1 MAHSHG
7 HDHSH
12 AASSR
17 KRLIGALAVTAL
29 VFVGELIAAYIS
41 GSLSLAADA
50 GHMAVDSSGLVIAL
64 LAAHL
69 SLRPRDNAYTWGWAR
84 SEVIAASSRKRLI
97 GALAVTA
104 LVFVGE
110 LIAAYISGSLS
121 LAADAGHM
129 AVDSSG
135 LVIALL
141 AAHLSLRPRDNAY
154 TWGWARSEVIAA
166 ALQAGMLLAICLIV
180 AYEAVERLWENQ
192 SLQPL
197 PMLVMGVVGLLA
209 NLVSLAILAGGRGAN
224 LNMRA
229 AFLEVANDALGSVA
243 VIVAALVALATG
255 WGRADAVA
263 SLLIAAL
270 MAPRA
275 LHLLQRSTAILMEA
289 TPSELNL
296 DELRQ
301 HMCCLPGVVN
311 VHDLHVSS
319 VSSGLVVLTAHVQVD
334 GQVTAAE
341 RDLIVHDLSEC
352 AAHHFPVE
360 IDHATFQLETA
371 RHAGHEHLEH

>member
-1 MAHSHG
+1 
-7 HDHSH
+7 
-12 AASSR
+12 
-17 KRLIGALAVTAL
+17 
-29 VFVGELIAAYIS
+29 
-41 GSLSLAADA
+41 
-50 GHMAVDSSGLVIAL
+50 
-64 LAAHL
+64 
-69 SLRPRDNAYTWGWAR
+69 
-84 SEVIAASSRKRLI
+84 
-97 GALAVTA
+97 
-104 LVFVGE
+104 
-110 LIAAYISGSLS
+110 
-121 LAADAGHM
+121 M

-255 WGRADAVA
+255 WDRADAVA

-319 VSSGLVVLTAHVQVD
+319 VSSGLVVLTAHVQVG

>member
-1 MAHSHG
+1 MSTHCQQANALPCQPGQVKTAHLHG

-17 KRLIGALAVTAL
+17 KRLIGALL
-29 VFVGELIAAYIS
+29 
-41 GSLSLAADA
+41 
-50 GHMAVDSSGLVIAL
+50 
-64 LAAHL
+64 
-69 SLRPRDNAYTWGWAR
+69 
-84 SEVIAASSRKRLI
+84 
-97 GALAVTA
+97 VTA

-209 NLVSLAILAGGRGAN
+209 NLISLAILAGGRGAN

-255 WGRADAVA
+255 WDRADAVA

>member
-1 MAHSHG
+1 MQQLAVIEFLRVSTHCQQANALPCQPGQVKMAHSHG

-12 AASSR
+12 ATSSR

-29 VFVGELIAAYIS
+29 VFVGEL
-41 GSLSLAADA
+41 
-50 GHMAVDSSGLVIAL
+50 V
-64 LAAHL
+64 
-69 SLRPRDNAYTWGWAR
+69 
-84 SEVIAASSRKRLI
+84 
-97 GALAVTA
+97 
-104 LVFVGE
+104 
-110 LIAAYISGSLS
+110 AAYISGSLS

-209 NLVSLAILAGGRGAN
+209 NLISLAILAGGRGAN

-319 VSSGLVVLTAHVQVD
+319 VSSGLVVLTAHVQVG

>member
-1 MAHSHG
+1 MSTHCQQANALPCQSGQVKTAHSHGHG

-12 AASSR
+12 ATSSR

-29 VFVGELIAAYIS
+29 VFVGELVAAYIS

-69 SLRPRDNAYTWGWAR
+69 SLRPRNNAYTWGWA
-84 SEVIAASSRKRLI
+84 
-97 GALAVTA
+97 AL
-104 LVFVGE
+104 E
-110 LIAAYISGSLS
+110 
-121 LAADAGHM
+121 
-129 AVDSSG
+129 
-135 LVIALL
+135 
-141 AAHLSLRPRDNAY
+141 
-154 TWGWARSEVIAA
+154 
-166 ALQAGMLLAICLIV
+166 AGMLLAFCLIV
-180 AYEAVERLWENQ
+180 DYEGVERLWENQ

-209 NLVSLAILAGGRGAN
+209 NLISLAILAGGRGAS

>member
-1 MAHSHG
+1 M
-7 HDHSH
+7 
-12 AASSR
+12 
-17 KRLIGALAVTAL
+17 
-29 VFVGELIAAYIS
+29 
-41 GSLSLAADA
+41 
-50 GHMAVDSSGLVIAL
+50 
-64 LAAHL
+64 
-69 SLRPRDNAYTWGWAR
+69 
-84 SEVIAASSRKRLI
+84 
-97 GALAVTA
+97 
-104 LVFVGE
+104 
-110 LIAAYISGSLS
+110 
-121 LAADAGHM
+121 
-129 AVDSSG
+129 
-135 LVIALL
+135 
-141 AAHLSLRPRDNAY
+141 
-154 TWGWARSEVIAA
+154 
-166 ALQAGMLLAICLIV
+166 
-180 AYEAVERLWENQ
+180 
-192 SLQPL
+192 
-197 PMLVMGVVGLLA
+197 
-209 NLVSLAILAGGRGAN
+209 
-224 LNMRA
+224 
-229 AFLEVANDALGSVA
+229 ANDALGSVA

>member
-1 MAHSHG
+1 MSTHCQQANALPCQPGQVKTEHLHG

-12 AASSR
+12 A
-17 KRLIGALAVTAL
+17 V
-29 VFVGELIAAYIS
+29 
-41 GSLSLAADA
+41 
-50 GHMAVDSSGLVIAL
+50 
-64 LAAHL
+64 
-69 SLRPRDNAYTWGWAR
+69 
-84 SEVIAASSRKRLI
+84 SSRKRLI

-209 NLVSLAILAGGRGAN
+209 NLISLAILAGGRGAN

-263 SLLIAAL
+263 SLLIA
-270 MAPRA
+270 PRA

-296 DELRQ
+296 DELRR

>member
-1 MAHSHG
+1 MQQLAVIEFLRVSTHCQQANALPCQPGQVKMAHSHG

-12 AASSR
+12 AISSR

-50 GHMAVDSSGLVIAL
+50 GHMAVG
-64 LAAHL
+64 
-69 SLRPRDNAYTWGWAR
+69 
-84 SEVIAASSRKRLI
+84 
-97 GALAVTA
+97 
-104 LVFVGE
+104 
-110 LIAAYISGSLS
+110 
-121 LAADAGHM
+121 
-129 AVDSSG
+129 SSG

-180 AYEAVERLWENQ
+180 AYEAVERLWESQ

-209 NLVSLAILAGGRGAN
+209 NLISLAILAGGRGAN

-229 AFLEVANDALGSVA
+229 AFREVSNDALGSVA
-243 VIVAALVALATG
+243 VIVAA
-255 WGRADAVA
+255 
-263 SLLIAAL
+263 LIAAL